1 MIYAYDFEVFSNDW
15 LVVFKNDQS
24 TVVFHNDQY
33 GLKKWIKETRPILVG
48 FNNFQY
54 DDKILHKLLCS
65 YYSLPADIYKVSHNL
80 IKNQERV
87 WAKLPILTLDTRQ
100 ELLNDIS
107 LKKLEA
113 HLGLDIVECSIPWD
127 IDRKLTKDELAEVT
141 KYCVHDV
148 DATYKI
154 WRLREE
160 YFSGKLNLVNEFD
173 LGYTDMRKTRA
184 GLSALVLEAEY
195 NYKPPRDRFCFD
207 YDPNIDWSYI
217 PPNLRWFFQKMG
229 EHYKL
234 GCKIKDIEESCI
246 CLTFADVKHTI
257 GLGGI
262 HAAIPNYKGEG
273 NLLHI
278 DVGSYYP
285 ALMINNNWISR
296 ACKDPGKFE
305 QIRDSRFA
313 LKKAGDPRQEV
324 YKIILNSTY
333 GATNAKSKKDEN
345 AKFNALFDPKMAN
358 NICVNGQLIL
368 IQLVQELKKYCK
380 LIQSNTDGLIIEP
393 HNIQRVHEIIEDFSK
408 RFNLT
413 FSKTKIRK
421 IVQRDVNNYAIQTE
435 DGKIKAKG
443 VFALKTWKNNFLNII
458 PKALQNYFF
467 HGISVAETIKK
478 ADILDFQMIA
488 KKGGS
493 YDYVELNG
501 ERLQHCNRVF
511 ATKTGGVIYKVK
523 DNGRKDKVANTSE
536 RSTVWNVSNFDKIDL
551 DLDYY
556 TKLIESELQNFQ

>member
-1 MIYAYDFEVFSNDW
+1 MIYAFDFEVFSNDW

-24 TVVFHNDQY
+24 MVVFHNDQY
-33 GLKKWIKETRPILVG
+33 GLKKGSKENRPILVG
-48 FNNFQY
+48 FNNHNY

-65 YYSLPADIYKVSHNL
+65 YYSLPPDIYKVSNSI
-80 IKNQERV
+80 IKNQERI

-100 ELLNDIS
+100 ELPKDIS
-107 LKKLEA
+107 LKRLEA
-113 HLGLDIVECSIPWD
+113 HLGMNIVECSISFD
-127 IDRKLTKDELAEVT
+127 IDRKLTDEELAEVT
-141 KYCVHDV
+141 KYCIHDV

-154 WRLREE
+154 WKLREE
-160 YFSGKLNLVNEFD
+160 YFSGKMNLVNEFD
-173 LGYTDMRKTRA
+173 LGYMDIRRSQA
-184 GLSALVLEAEY
+184 GLSALVLDADY
-195 NYKPPRDRFCFD
+195 DYKPPRDRFCFD

-217 PPNLRWFFQKMG
+217 PPNLKWFFQKL
-229 EHYKL
+229 ERDYLL
-234 GCKIKDIEESCI
+234 GCKIKDIEDSCI
-246 CLTFADVKHTI
+246 CLPFNGVKHTI

-262 HAAIPNYKGEG
+262 HAAIPNYKAEE

-296 ACKDPGKFE
+296 ACKDPGKFK
-305 QIRDSRFA
+305 QIRDTRFA
-313 LKKAGDPRQEV
+313 LKKAGDSREGV

-345 AKFNALFDPKMAN
+345 LKLNALFDPKMAN

-368 IQLVQELKKYCK
+368 IQLIRELEDYCK

-393 HNIQRVHEIIEDFSK
+393 YDLDRVNRVIDEFGK

-413 FSKTKIRK
+413 FSKTKIKK

-443 VFALKTWKNNFLNII
+443 IFGLKNWTNNFLNIV

-467 HGISVAETIKK
+467 HGISVAETLKT

-493 YDYVELNG
+493 YEYVELNG

-511 ATKTGGVIYKVK
+511 ATKTGGIVYKVK
-523 DNGRKDKVANTSE
+523 ANGRKDKVAGTSE
-536 RSTVWNVSNFDKIDL
+536 KSTVWNEPKFDKIDL
-551 DLDYY
+551 DTTYY

>member
-24 TVVFHNDQY
+24 MVVFHNDQY
-33 GLKKWIKETRPILVG
+33 GLKKWIKENRPILVG

-65 YYSLPADIYKVSHNL
+65 YYSLPADIYKLSHNL
-80 IKNQERV
+80 IRNQERI
-87 WAKLPILTLDTRQ
+87 WAKLPILSLDTRQ
-100 ELLNDIS
+100 ELPKDIS

-113 HLGLDIVECSIPWD
+113 HLGWDIVECSISWD
-127 IDRKLTKDELAEVT
+127 IDRKLTEDELSEVT
-141 KYCVHDV
+141 KYCIHDV
-148 DATYKI
+148 EATYKI
-154 WRLREE
+154 WRLRED
-160 YFSGKLNLVNEFD
+160 YFSGKLCLINEFN
-173 LGYTDMRKTRA
+173 LCYCDMRKTQA
-184 GLSALVLEAEY
+184 GLSALVLEADY
-195 NYKPPRDRFCFD
+195 DYTSPRDRFNFD
-207 YDPNIDWSYI
+207 YDPNIEWKYI
-217 PPNLRWFFQKMG
+217 PPNLRLFFKKMG
-229 EHYKL
+229 RDYRA
-234 GCKIKDIEESCI
+234 GSRIKDIEDSCM
-246 CLTFADVKHTI
+246 CLPFAGVKHTM

-262 HAAIPNYKGEG
+262 HAAIPNYKCEG
-273 NLLHI
+273 DLLHI

-296 ACKDPGKFE
+296 SCKNPGLFKK
-305 QIRDSRFA
+305 IRETRFK
-313 LKKAGDPRQEV
+313 LKESGDPRQEG

-333 GATNAKSKKDEN
+333 GATNAKSRKDEN
-345 AKFNALFDPKMAN
+345 RKLNALFDPKMSN

-368 IQLVQELKKYCK
+368 IQLVQELREYCK
-380 LIQSNTDGLIIEP
+380 LIQSNTDGLIIQP
-393 HNIQRVHEIIEDFSK
+393 YNIEKINRIIDDFAK

-413 FSKTKIRK
+413 FSKTKIKK

-467 HGISVAETIKK
+467 NDISIDETIKN
-478 ADILDFQMIA
+478 ADIMDFQMIA

-501 ERLQHCNRVF
+501 EELQHCNRVF
-511 ATKTGGVIYKVK
+511 ATKKGGIIYKVK
-523 DNGRKDKVANTSE
+523 ANGRKDKVANTSE
-536 RSTVWNVSNFDKIDL
+536 RSEVWNVSNFDKIDL
-551 DLDYY
+551 DYNYY
-556 TKLIESELQNFQ
+556 TKLIESELQNFK